1 MNIIKYLLLKYD
13 LKSGELVTAS
23 QPDYHLRADGKYSE
37 QIGVLLGDDW
47 CNVGRTSSPF
57 IRITYYEMTGE
68 LIVTT
73 DLLGSYLQ
81 IYYTVNEEAVYLSTS
96 LEKLLSMVGM
106 PGRLEEKMTHHFIRH
121 GFIPGSGTLLKG
133 ISKVPPNSVL
143 SVTRSGIHI
152 ECKATLYN
160 EDAVTS
166 NTEYFA
172 AIQSSVIKSY
182 INHCVST
189 NCKPAIALSA
199 GFDSNYILWQA
210 VQNNKELTTISVF
223 GERGQSEKDFVN
235 EIGQVYSISP
245 VFCKV
250 GSDSLG
256 TFEEIVRRLDGSVFE
271 PGIFL
276 QFELARRLQALGCDA
291 IICGE
296 CADQVYNENF
306 YKTPAATVQD
316 YKFGSNPYELAAYI
330 VLKKSGIMLNSF
342 GIRPYYPF
350 CDAEIIRIGSMF
362 RKENEQDKKLH
373 KELCKSVFP
382 AEISAVIKKRGGS
395 TEPCALFSS
404 EEASREFI
412 REVYATSKY
421 FKSDCPMTR
430 RFGPVYDY
438 ELQYA
443 LTLRY
448 LELFEKI
455 FTRI

>member
-81 IYYTVNEEAVYLSTS
+81 IYYTVNEEVVYLSTS
-96 LEKLLSMVGM
+96 LEKLLSMVGI

-152 ECKATLYN
+152 ESKATLYN

-250 GSDSLG
+250 GPDSLG

-271 PGIFL
+271 PGIF
-276 QFELARRLQALGCDA
+276 FA
-291 IICGE
+291 IRAGQE
-296 CADQVYNENF
+296 
-306 YKTPAATVQD
+306 T
-316 YKFGSNPYELAAYI
+316 
-330 VLKKSGIMLNSF
+330 
-342 GIRPYYPF
+342 
-350 CDAEIIRIGSMF
+350 
-362 RKENEQDKKLH
+362 
-373 KELCKSVFP
+373 
-382 AEISAVIKKRGGS
+382 
-395 TEPCALFSS
+395 SS
-404 EEASREFI
+404 SW
-412 REVYATSKY
+412 
-421 FKSDCPMTR
+421 
-430 RFGPVYDY
+430 
-438 ELQYA
+438 L
-443 LTLRY
+443 
-448 LELFEKI
+448 
-455 FTRI
+455 